1 MSVYICVIECSGNHI
16 YIGDTRNIRLKENEL
31 IPKQIIGLYN
41 AEQNY
46 ALYKFT
52 NKPISTHLNQLDN
65 DLEIS
70 QAKIVETIL
79 SDRYFYD
86 RKDNKNNKNNNQWY
100 MVRTGDLKQNSWMAS
115 VEAGYKKHGTGGGY
129 YASHRVSHLKDEEVD
144 QRPVCEHGYPCEV
157 HFSRGRSEIY
167 FDCPVKYIWP
177 NFMPE
182 LERIKPCEFK
192 KQHQY

>member
-1 MSVYICVIECSGNHI
+1 MSVYICIIECSDNHI
-16 YIGDTRNIRLKENEL
+16 YIGDTRRIHLDDL
-31 IPKQIIGLYN
+31 VPKQIIGLYN

-52 NKPISTHLNQLDN
+52 KKPVSRHLDKLDD

-79 SDRYFYD
+79 ADRFY
-86 RKDNKNNKNNNQWY
+86 KDKENNKDSEWY
-100 MVRTGDLKQNSWMAS
+100 KVRTGDLKLNSWVAS
-115 VEAGYKKHGTGGGY
+115 VEAGYKKHGPNGGY
-129 YASHRVSHLKDEEVD
+129 YASHRANHLKPEEVD

-157 HFSRGRSEIY
+157 HFSRSRSEIY
-167 FDCPVKYIWP
+167 FDCPLKYIWP

-182 LERIKPCEFK
+182 LERIKPCQFK
-192 KQHQY
+192 KQHDY

>member
-1 MSVYICVIECSGNHI
+1 MSVYICIIECSDNHI
-16 YIGDTRNIRLKENEL
+16 YIGDTRRIHLDDL

-52 NKPISTHLNQLDN
+52 NKPVSRHIEKMND

-79 SDRYFYD
+79 SDRFYND
-86 RKDNKNNKNNNQWY
+86 NKDNEWY
-100 MVRTGDLKQNSWMAS
+100 KVRTGDLKQNSWMAS
-115 VEAGYKKHGTGGGY
+115 VEAGYKKHKETGGY
-129 YASHRVSHLKDEEVD
+129 SAHHRVNRLKPEEVD
-144 QRPVCEHGYPCEV
+144 QRPVCEHGYPCEI

-167 FDCPVKYIWP
+167 FDCPLKYIWP

-182 LERIKPCEFK
+182 LERIKPCQFK
-192 KQHQY
+192 KQHDY